1 MADLRDELRG
11 YVVENYLFGRGD
23 DLKDSDSFWELGLM
37 DSTGVLELISY
48 LEERYSISLE
58 SGEIIPENLDSI
70 DKLASFITKKIGWAT
85 ERREGVDMPSDLQ
98 GVRR

>member
-1 MADLRDELRG
+1 MADLRDELRS

-23 DLKDSDSFWELGLM
+23 DLKDGDSFWELGLM

-58 SGEIIPENLDSI
+58 SGEIVPENLDSV
-70 DKLASFITKKIGWAT
+70 DKLISFISRKIEQAS
-85 ERREGVDMPSDLQ
+85 EGRKDAGVPADLQ

>member
-11 YVVENYLFGRGD
+11 YVVENYLFGTGD

-48 LEERYSISLE
+48 LEDRYSISLE

-70 DKLASFITKKIGWAT
+70 DKLISFVTKKIGRAS
-85 ERREGVDMPSDLQ
+85 EGREGVGIPADLQ
-98 GVRR
+98 GVRP

>member
-1 MADLRDELRG
+1 MADVRYEIRS

-48 LEERYSISLE
+48 LEERYSVSLE
-58 SGEIIPENLDSI
+58 SGEIVPDNLDSI
-70 DKLASFITKKIGWAT
+70 DKLTNFISKKIGQAPERT
-85 ERREGVDMPSDLQ
+85 EDARMPAHLQ
-98 GVRR
+98 EVRR

>member
-1 MADLRDELRG
+1 MSDLRYEIRR
-11 YVVENYLFGRGD
+11 YIVENYLFGRGD
-23 DLKDSDSFWELGLM
+23 DLKDNDSFWELGLM

-70 DKLASFITKKIGWAT
+70 EKLATFVTKKLGQDVAEQPAGQT
-85 ERREGVDMPSDLQ
+85 LDSL